1 MKLRYF
7 ILRRLVLLI
16 PVLLGVSVV
25 MFVITHVVPS
35 SPARLVGGPHA
46 TEETLRQ
53 IERELALD
61 RPLHI
66 QYAIYMRNTLS
77 GDFGIS
83 IHSRN
88 PVIEDLR
95 NYFPATFELTS
106 LAMLITLFVGIPLG
120 VFSATHKDKA
130 ADHATRLF
138 SLSGVAMPVFWLG
151 LLLQL
156 LLSSYFKLLPVA
168 GRIDPLVTL
177 LHPMERFTGLYL
189 IDTLVTGNWPAFK
202 SAVLHLILPTTTLV
216 YFLLATLTRMSR
228 SSMLEILRQD
238 YVRNAM
244 ADGLPENRI
253 FYRYALRNAL
263 IPTITIAGLAYGL
276 LLAGDF
282 LVEMIYSWPGLGF
295 YAVGSMASLDFPA
308 IMGVTMLVAVIFVI
322 VNLIVDILYAFLDP
336 RIRYG

>member
-7 ILRRLVLLI
+7 ILRRLLLLV

-35 SPARLVGGPHA
+35 SPARLIGGPHA
-46 TEETLRQ
+46 TKEMIRQ
-53 IERELALD
+53 IESELGLD
-61 RPLHI
+61 KPLYV
-66 QYAIYMRNTLS
+66 QYIAYIRKILS

-130 ADHATRLF
+130 VDHATRLF

-156 LLSSYFKLLPVA
+156 LLSSYFKLLPVG

-177 LHPMERFTGLYL
+177 LHPIRPLTGLYL
-189 IDTLVTGNWPAFK
+189 VDTLVTGNWPAFK
-202 SAVLHLILPTTTLV
+202 SAVHHIILPTMTLV

-238 YVRNAM
+238 YIRNAV
-244 ADGLPENRI
+244 ADGLPETKI
-253 FYRYALRNAL
+253 FYWYALRNAL
-263 IPTITIAGLAYGL
+263 IPSITIAGLTYGL
-276 LLAGDF
+276 LLGGDF

-308 IMGVTMLVAVIFVI
+308 IMGVTLLVAVIFVS
-322 VNLIVDILYAFLDP
+322 VNLIVDILYGVLDP

>member
-1 MKLRYF
+1 M
-7 ILRRLVLLI
+7 LV

-25 MFVITHVVPS
+25 MFFITHVVPS
-35 SPARLVGGPHA
+35 SPARLIGGPHA
-46 TEETLRQ
+46 TEETIRQ
-53 IERELALD
+53 IESELGLD
-61 RPLHI
+61 RPLHL
-66 QYAIYMRNTLS
+66 QYGIYMRKVLS

-88 PVIEDLR
+88 PVIEDLK
-95 NYFPATFELTS
+95 NYVPATFELTS
-106 LAMLITLFVGIPLG
+106 LAMLITLIIGIPLG
-120 VFSATHKDKA
+120 VFSATHKDRA
-130 ADHATRLF
+130 ADHATRVF

-156 LLSSYFKLLPVA
+156 LLSSYFKLLPVG

-177 LHPMERFTGLYL
+177 LHPIRYMTGLYL

-238 YVRNAM
+238 YIRNAM
-244 ADGLPENRI
+244 ADGLPEKKI

-263 IPTITIAGLAYGL
+263 IPTVTIAGLTYGL
-276 LLAGDF
+276 LLGGDF
-282 LVEMIYSWPGLGF
+282 LVEMIYSWPGLGS

-308 IMGVTMLVAVIFVI
+308 IMGVTMLVAVIFMT
-322 VNLIVDILYAFLDP
+322 VNLIVDILYAVLDP

>member
-7 ILRRLVLLI
+7 ILRRLFTLV

-25 MFVITHVVPS
+25 MFFITHVVPS
-35 SPARLVGGPHA
+35 SPARLIGGPHA
-46 TEETLRQ
+46 TEETIRQ
-53 IERELALD
+53 IESELGLD
-61 RPLHI
+61 KPLYL
-66 QYAIYMRNTLS
+66 QYGIYIRKVLS

-88 PVIEDLR
+88 PVIEDLK

-106 LAMLITLFVGIPLG
+106 LAMLITLIIGIPLG
-120 VFSATHKDKA
+120 VFSATHKDRA

-156 LLSSYFKLLPVA
+156 LLSSYFKLLPVG

-177 LHPMERFTGLYL
+177 LNPIRHMTGLYL
-189 IDTLVTGNWPAFK
+189 IDTLVTGNWPVFK

-238 YVRNAM
+238 YIRNAM
-244 ADGLPENRI
+244 ADGLPEKKI

-263 IPTITIAGLAYGL
+263 IPTVTIAGLTYGL
-276 LLAGDF
+276 LLGGDF
-282 LVEMIYSWPGLGF
+282 LVEIIYSWPGLGF

-308 IMGVTMLVAVIFVI
+308 IMGVTMLVAVIFVT
-322 VNLIVDILYAFLDP
+322 VNLIVDILYAVLDP
-336 RIRYG
+336 RIRYR